1 MRSGRPTPDSIP
13 SHTHFTAPS
22 TMPYGRRIAPPCFAP
37 GQGLALF
44 LAATLACGRHAE
56 DVNADA
62 DQPLASSI
70 QWTKHLGVRRGQPHI
85 VYSIMIQGLFL
96 APTAPDWNERI
107 QSWLHRHPR
116 ARATTL
122 TINQPMDTRDSLSQM
137 RGVLIADANDTLNV
151 DLVRSG
157 ACPGWAMTLY
167 PGMQLQIPRRSY
179 DRFVRSI
186 IQADS
191 AARTEHLGVWAV
203 AINRH

>member
-1 MRSGRPTPDSIP
+1 MTYRG
-13 SHTHFTAPS
+13 FTTPS
-22 TMPYGRRIAPPCFAP
+22 TFPHGQSLPRPFLAA
-37 GQGLALF
+37 GQGFVLF
-44 LAATLACGRHAE
+44 LAAILACSRHAE
-56 DVNADA
+56 DVTADA

-70 QWTKHLGVRRGQPHI
+70 QWTKHFGVRPSQPHL
-85 VYSIMIQGLFL
+85 VYSIMIQGFFL

-116 ARATTL
+116 ARVTTL
-122 TINQPMDTRDSLSQM
+122 TINPPMDTRDSLSQM

-157 ACPGWAMTLY
+157 ACPGWVMTLY
-167 PGMQLQIPRRSY
+167 PGMQLQIPRRAY

-191 AARTEHLGVWAV
+191 AARTDHLGVWAV
-203 AINRH
+203 AIYRR